1 LCKIALLDTP
11 KNIETYKCPQC
22 GVTSGSEVTY
32 CPACGQKRIHGKVT
46 LKDLLNSFLSDY
58 LAYDSKLALSLK
70 PLLFKPGFL
79 TVEYLAGKRTGY
91 ITPFRLY
98 IFISIFFFLLLNWH
112 STPKMEAGTVMGD
125 ELMWDTFFGNYLP
138 KIFFLL
144 LPIFALL
151 TGWVFQRKNQGYV
164 ANLILALHF
173 HAFVFLVLI
182 AYLLI
187 SSFVISLGWGSV
199 NSVALSAVG
208 VWSAVYLYLKL
219 KRVYGISHRALFW
232 RYLLLLLL
240 YIFVILVAVFV
251 LLAVVTLRS

>member
-1 LCKIALLDTP
+1 MCKIAPLDTS
-11 KNIETYKCPQC
+11 KNIGTYKCPQC
-22 GVTSGSEVTY
+22 GQHSGDEVAF
-32 CPACGQKRIHGKVT
+32 CPACGQKRIRGKET

-98 IFISIFFFLLLNWH
+98 IFISILFFLILNWQ
-112 STPKMEAGTVMGD
+112 SAPKMEVGTVMGD

-151 TGWVFQRKNQGYV
+151 TGWVFKRKHRGYV
-164 ANLILALHF
+164 ANLILALHY

-182 AYLLI
+182 AYLLV
-187 SSFVISLGWGSV
+187 SNFVVSLGWGSA
-199 NSVALSAVG
+199 NAIALTAVG
-208 VWSAVYLYLKL
+208 LWSAAYLYITF
-219 KRVYGISHRALFW
+219 KRVYGISHRALLW
-232 RYLLLLLL
+232 RYLLLLML
-240 YIFVILVAVFV
+240 YVFVILVAVFV
-251 LLAVVTLRS
+251 LLAAVTLRS